1 MSAAVC
7 AGLVLAASSS
17 AQPPGPEGLGSPSE
31 PAARRLVVTVVTR
44 NDRGNVYC
52 ALWNGPEGYPTE
64 RRLAVGRA
72 RDVRL
77 RGQRGRCVFEGVE
90 PGAQYAVAAFHDE
103 NGNDDLDRGVFGIP
117 TEGTGASNDA
127 RGFMGPPRWE
137 HARFVLPDVREHRIT
152 IRIGYG

>member
-1 MSAAVC
+1 MERAGGLPDRAA
-7 AGLVLAASSS
+7 
-17 AQPPGPEGLGSPSE
+17 PGGGPR
-31 PAARRLVVTVVTR
+31 ARRP
-44 NDRGNVYC
+44 
-52 ALWNGPEGYPTE
+52 PE
-64 RRLAVGRA
+64 
-72 RDVRL
+72 
-77 RGQRGRCVFEGVE
+77 GQRGRCVFEGVE

>member
-1 MSAAVC
+1 MCATLG

-17 AQPPGPEGLGSPSE
+17 AQPPGAPGPGASSE

-44 NDRGNVYC
+44 NDRGKVYC
-52 ALWNGPEGYPTE
+52 ALWSGPRGYPTE

-90 PGAQYAVAAFHDE
+90 PGAEYAVAAFHDE

-137 HARFVLPDVREHRIT
+137 HARFVFPDAREHRIT